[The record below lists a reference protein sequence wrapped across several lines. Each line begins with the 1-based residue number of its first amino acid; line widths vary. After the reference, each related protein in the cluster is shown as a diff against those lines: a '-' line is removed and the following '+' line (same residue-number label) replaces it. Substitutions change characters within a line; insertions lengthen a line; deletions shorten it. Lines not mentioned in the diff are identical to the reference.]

1 MRHAHDVLQHAAP
14 HTRLHPPAR
23 LLVSAR
29 TGIRSA
35 SCSTQHVSA
44 LDESMSNGCTR
55 RDSRPPQPRL
65 ALEHRIL
72 LQGSTPLWWFASQ
85 AHVKHRER
93 SRAHHGSI
101 HLPHSIAESIQSM
114 QVQSDTS
121 LIHTLRKQS
130 AAHARRAHAAQQPNS
145 HSIQLCLHLTA
156 RR

>member
-55 RDSRPPQPRL
+55 RDSRPLQPRL

-101 HLPHSIAESIQSM
+101 PLAIC
-114 QVQSDTS
+114 
-121 LIHTLRKQS
+121 HT
-130 AAHARRAHAAQQPNS
+130 AQPNQS
-145 HSIQLCLHLTA
+145 NQCKCSQINHSYTHCENRVQHTHAEHTPRNSRIRIRSICVCD
-156 RR
+156 

>member
-1 MRHAHDVLQHAAP
+1 MCHAHDVLQHAAP

-65 ALEHRIL
+65 ALEHRI
-72 LQGSTPLWWFASQ
+72 ASPSSNARRRTSKH
-85 AHVKHRER
+85 AHER
-93 SRAHHGSI
+93 CRAHHGSI

-114 QVQSDTS
+114 QVQSDKS

-145 HSIQLCLHLTA
+145 YSIHFEKPLTA